1 MLIVMQ
7 TLESRNRF
15 AKTKN
20 LFAKK
25 KQKFIFKKIGDKIG
39 DGSGATLLT
48 LPSRGS
54 PAHLV
59 QELCLASS
67 ATVPEIRQ
75 KLGKITKNVS
85 EMLKKSVRKAAKK
98 C

>member
-39 DGSGATLLT
+39 DGSGATLS